1 MKTHKE
7 QKNRNESFVDTANKE
22 AAREHPSPKRE
33 YIDTELI
40 RKDTAEGIAHFEES
54 SRTLV
59 KNVRKLCGDIDENE
73 RGERVGYFSLTNGRE
88 EYIGN
93 FTYYASPGVGT
104 VQRLVLNDI
113 NGIDIEIDSG
123 YDNDSGP
130 WQGLTV
136 KEAGSSEK
144 SGSFIFRS
152 GSSFGHDYIE
162 SSSDDYQNEV
172 QNSLKVLAAVG
183 PVISDL
189 VARGAVSKTTT
200 PKRA

>member
-1 MKTHKE
+1 MKNPFKT
-7 QKNRNESFVDTANKE
+7 KNRNESYVGHANKE

-33 YIDTELI
+33 YIDTERI
-40 RKDTAEGIAHFEES
+40 RKDTAEDIAHFEES

-88 EYIGN
+88 ENIGN

-104 VQRLVLNDI
+104 VQRLLLNDI

-130 WQGLTV
+130 WQDLTV

-172 QNSLKVLAAVG
+172 QKSLKVLAAVG